1 MSSHHAVGIDLGTTY
16 STIAYLNEHGEP
28 VTIPNRDG
36 EMTTPSVVLFEKDKT
51 VVGTEALRN
60 SIRAPQL
67 VVSAAKR
74 FMGDPAKTW
83 AVGGKTYTPVDISTI
98 ILESLLAQAREK
110 IGEIEHAVITVP
122 AQFTDLSRARTA
134 EAGMRAGLKHVD
146 IINEPV
152 AAALCYVIGSEGMWF
167 TELAEDQ
174 KILVVDLGGGTYDLS
189 LVSYRKNEVRVIAS
203 AGDLNLGGLDFNQV
217 LLNGISKQFQKEFG
231 LDPKND
237 RESLQALSLEVE
249 QTKRS
254 LSVRPKAA
262 LNVAHKGFRKTYL
275 VEQAQFEKLSAPLLK
290 RIDAITQGLLSDN
303 KLGWAHV
310 DVVLTTGGASR
321 MPMVQQLLKQM
332 AGYKTLN
339 STLSPDLSIAH
350 GATYFAGMLMSDQ
363 EFARSVLSTQA
374 ISKLSKFKQTDV
386 NSRSLGI
393 LVRNETTGEREP
405 NWLIPANT
413 PLPAS
418 CLQTYGTIIANQGK
432 VTLRLVESGNA
443 GNSQFV
449 PVGEC
454 EISPL
459 PPGLPEGSEIDV
471 QLEYGANA
479 RVKVS
484 ATVRKTG
491 RTAHAEII
499 RPESITRTSL
509 PGERA
514 APAGASEE
522 TSSAEISLSNAPSSP
537 PSTIPSKSVS
547 GMDDDEEEIILLEDA
562 EVEPTFGS
570 RAKARVAPASPEGKS
585 TSPKPAAKSDDDA
598 FWKIINEET

>member
-1 MSSHHAVGIDLGTTY
+1 MAGHHAVGIDLGTTY

-28 VTIPNRDG
+28 VTIPNVDG
-36 EMTTPSVVLFEKDKT
+36 EMTTPSVVLFEKNK
-51 VVGTEALRN
+51 VIVGTEALRN
-60 SIRAPQL
+60 SIRAPQR
-67 VVSAAKR
+67 VISAAKR
-74 FMGDPAKTW
+74 YMGDPTKTW
-83 AVGGKTYTPVDISTI
+83 EIDGHQITPVDVSAY
-98 ILESLLAQAREK
+98 ILESLLKQARQV

-122 AQFTDLSRARTA
+122 AQFTDLSRSRTA
-134 EAGMRAGLKHVD
+134 EAGLKAGLKQVD

-174 KILVVDLGGGTYDLS
+174 RILVVDLGGGTYDLS

-203 AGDLNLGGLDFNQV
+203 SGDLNLGGLDFNQV
-217 LLNGISKQFQKEFG
+217 LLNGLARQFQKEFG
-231 LDPKND
+231 LDPRND
-237 RESLQALSLEVE
+237 RESLQALALEVE

-262 LNVAHKGFRKTYL
+262 LNVAHKGYRKTYL
-275 VEQAQFEKLSAPLLK
+275 VEQGQFEKLSAKLLE
-290 RIDAITQGLLSDN
+290 RIESITQGLLRDN

-310 DVVLTTGGASR
+310 DVVLATGGASR
-321 MPMVQQLLKQM
+321 MPMVQQLLKKM

-363 EFARSVLSTQA
+363 DFARSVLNSQA
-374 ISKLSKFKQTDV
+374 ISKLSKFKQIDV

-393 LVRNETTGEREP
+393 LVRNETSGQREP

-418 CLQTYGTIIANQGK
+418 CTQTYGTVIANQSK

-443 GNSQFV
+443 VDRDFV

-454 EISPL
+454 EISSL
-459 PPGLPEGSEIDV
+459 PPGLPEGSIIDV
-471 QLEYGANA
+471 KLEYGADA

-484 ATVRKTG
+484 AKVRKTG
-491 RTAHAEII
+491 HSAHTEVI
-499 RPESITRTSL
+499 RQESIRKTAL

-514 APAGASEE
+514 AQ
-522 TSSAEISLSNAPSSP
+522 
-537 PSTIPSKSVS
+537 
-547 GMDDDEEEIILLEDA
+547 EEEIILLEDA
-562 EVEPTFGS
+562 DVSEIQEPK
-570 RAKARVAPASPEGKS
+570 AQARVVNS
-585 TSPKPAAKSDDDA
+585 TSQPGTSVKAQKSSLADDDP
-598 FWKIINEET
+598 FWKLINEDQ

>member
-51 VVGTEALRN
+51 IVGTEALRN

-290 RIDAITQGLLSDN
+290 RIDAITQGLLKDN

-339 STLSPDLSIAH
+339 SSLSPDLSIAH

-393 LVRNETTGEREP
+393 LVRNEATGEREP

-418 CLQTYGTIIANQGK
+418 CLQTYGTVIANQGK

-471 QLEYGANA
+471 RLEYGANA

-484 ATVRKTG
+484 ATV
-491 RTAHAEII
+491 
-499 RPESITRTSL
+499 
-509 PGERA
+509 
-514 APAGASEE
+514 
-522 TSSAEISLSNAPSSP
+522 
-537 PSTIPSKSVS
+537 
-547 GMDDDEEEIILLEDA
+547 
-562 EVEPTFGS
+562 
-570 RAKARVAPASPEGKS
+570 
-585 TSPKPAAKSDDDA
+585 
-598 FWKIINEET
+598 